1 MTKEAGDDMADGRSA
16 PLSPVAE
23 WLKSHVCVP
32 ADGVP
37 DGYSH
42 EKFKEELD
50 EFNKRNRRER
60 PRRQKCGG

>member
-1 MTKEAGDDMADGRSA
+1 MKETESDKADGPSA

-37 DGYSH
+37 DGYTH
-42 EKFKEELD
+42 EKFKEEMD
-50 EFNKRNRRER
+50 EFNKRNRRGR
-60 PRRQKCGG
+60 PRRQE